1 MKSGTYYLLGLIILS
16 LVFMASNSSAQPSI
30 PSPYSNILIQRAL
43 PPPPVGW
50 SFPSNSFA
58 QPSIPSPYSTTI
70 QRALPSSPAGG
81 SLQGGYSRPTAS
93 VWDTG
98 AAGTMISSQLRTPQ
112 GDYLAE
118 ISDLVIDPVDG
129 RVSDVIITGIRGM
142 GKLWSFRLTLC
153 QKPVKP
159 SSSLTLLKGSANSE
173 GSPLSAL
180 GFLPLLRTSK
190 ASGELYKQRI
200 DSVPL

>member
-1 MKSGTYYLLGLIILS
+1 MKAQSPTVNPNLAINGGSNLNKKKKGGKKMKSGTYYLLGLIILS

-93 VWDTG
+93 VGDTG
-98 AAGTMISSQLRTPQ
+98 AAGQRFRVQPGLRK
-112 GDYLAE
+112 E
-118 ISDLVIDPVDG
+118 II
-129 RVSDVIITGIRGM
+129 
-142 GKLWSFRLTLC
+142 
-153 QKPVKP
+153 
-159 SSSLTLLKGSANSE
+159 
-173 GSPLSAL
+173 
-180 GFLPLLRTSK
+180 
-190 ASGELYKQRI
+190 
-200 DSVPL
+200 